1 MDDPCQVRPAATTDI
16 PAVAA
21 IEQAVFSDP
30 WPRSAFL
37 ELLGEG
43 FLVASVRNEVAGYLV
58 SRWVVDEAEILNIAV
73 RPDSRRRGIGRRL
86 LDTALQKFQASGAT
100 TVYLEVRESNAA
112 GQAFYQIEGFQQ
124 VGRRPAYYQKPREDA
139 LILARPIGGSEGSA

>member
-1 MDDPCQVRPAATTDI
+1 M
-16 PAVAA
+16 
-21 IEQAVFSDP
+21 
-30 WPRSAFL
+30 